1 MSQSQRVVFEDL
13 RTGQLRNK
21 EETYLRLIT
30 GYGITRY
37 TREQLGCQDC
47 LNDLNQEGK
56 DNCEEVSKST
66 RRSTMPTT
74 SMTQRMEERKIG
86 KRLQATVVVR
96 FAFFREAGSCSS
108 CSIRRIDL
116 LRYVLFTL
124 LTGKNFRE
132 PLENTKDPAVIASRK
147 KIVRETQ
154 QRQI

>member
-74 SMTQRMEERKIG
+74 SMTQRMEERKIEY
-86 KRLQATVVVR
+86 KRSGCHCKQKENRAGN
-96 FAFFREAGSCSS
+96 AAEANLVYKRPSHHTKKEKSC
-108 CSIRRIDL
+108 II
-116 LRYVLFTL
+116 
-124 LTGKNFRE
+124 
-132 PLENTKDPAVIASRK
+132 
-147 KIVRETQ
+147 
-154 QRQI
+154 